1 MITIKDVAREAEV
14 SVSTVSKI
22 INNTKRF
29 SSAVEL
35 RVKSAVEK
43 LEFKPNPHARSVS
56 TGKTHAIGVVIL
68 DIANPYY
75 AAVVKGISREADAKN
90 HTVILADAEERP
102 NRERDLIQ
110 TLSPRVDGLILAG
123 SRLSDVD
130 ICALAMQK
138 PIVTIGRV
146 PGGEVMSV
154 VSDEFEITFQLTR
167 HLITTGRKRIAF
179 LAGPN
184 FWVNQ
189 QRLAGY
195 EAALLEASL
204 PSMIYQLVS
213 PSIEGGESLAGTLLM
228 GANRPDGILAYND
241 LAAMGLMKVARD
253 LSVRIPED
261 VAVVGIGDIP
271 FAALVSPPLTTAAV
285 PSLEIGRLAAT
296 LLMQKLEGLEILE
309 PALVLRAKLC
319 IRASTRIEEKQ
330 REI

>member
-1 MITIKDVAREAEV
+1 MITIKDVAKEAEV

-43 LEFKPNPHARSVS
+43 LEFTPNPHARSVS

-75 AAVVKGISREADAKN
+75 AAVVKGISRQADAHN
-90 HTVILADAEERP
+90 HMVLLADAEERP

-110 TLSPRVDGLILAG
+110 TLSPRVDGLVLAG
-123 SRLSDVD
+123 SRLSDTD
-130 ICALAMQK
+130 IRALALQK
-138 PIVTIGRV
+138 PIVTVGRT

-154 VSDEFEITFQLTR
+154 VSDEYEIAFQLTR
-167 HLITTGRKRIAF
+167 HLITTGRKQIAF

-184 FWVNQ
+184 FWVNT
-189 QRLAGY
+189 QRQSGY
-195 EAALLEASL
+195 LAALLEAGL
-204 PSMIYQLVS
+204 PSMIYQLPS

-228 GANRPDGILAYND
+228 GANRPDAILAYND

-261 VAVVGIGDIP
+261 VAVAGIGDIP
-271 FAALVSPPLTTAAV
+271 FAALVSPPLTTANV

-296 LLMQKLEGLEILE
+296 LLLQKLGGINILE
-309 PALVLRAKLC
+309 PAIVVRAKLS
-319 IRASTRIEEKQ
+319 IRASTRAEEK
-330 REI
+330 